1 MSTTIAATAPATVSE
16 RRRWLVLGVVCL
28 GQLMM
33 VLDMTIVNVALP
45 AIQADL
51 GFDQAG
57 LTWVVDSYL
66 ITFGS
71 FLLLA
76 GRLGDLIGRKR
87 MFITGVAVFTA
98 ASLLCGV
105 AQSQA
110 ELLIGRFLQG
120 LGSAGAS
127 SAVLALI
134 VTGFPQAAERA
145 KAMSVYTFVA
155 VSGGSIGL
163 VLGGALTQAIDWHWI
178 FVVNLPVGLAA
189 LALGTWL
196 IDDDRGSGLGDG
208 VDVLGS
214 VLMTAAMMV
223 GIYAVVKVPAYGWGS
238 LHTLGFGA
246 AAGVLGA
253 AFFALESRIANPI
266 LPPRVLRLRSLMDSS
281 VVRTTLVSGMFAAFF
296 LRSLYL
302 ERVEHYDPLQI
313 GLSFLPQTLVV
324 AALSLGVSAWL
335 VGRFGAKRTMLPGM
349 ALMTIGLLILGVA
362 DEHTAY
368 FPAILGAFTLMGFG
382 AGISFMPLVT
392 IALRDVPNEDAGLAS
407 AIVNV
412 SMQIGGAFGLAVL
425 GTIATSRTRALAAGG
440 HSAVDSLVGG
450 YQLAFLLAAGICALG
465 AIYAARRLPA
475 TAPASEE
482 LGDTALSVD

>member
-1 MSTTIAATAPATVSE
+1 MTTTTFPRALLASE
-16 RRRWLVLGVVCL
+16 SRRWLVLGVVCL

-45 AIQADL
+45 AIQSDL

-57 LTWVVDSYL
+57 LTWVIDAYL

-76 GRLGDLIGRKR
+76 GRLGDLLGRKR
-87 MFITGVAVFTA
+87 VFLVGVGVFTL

-105 AQSQA
+105 AQSQG
-110 ELLIGRFLQG
+110 ELLLGRFLQG

-134 VTGFPQAAERA
+134 VTGFQGTADRA

-155 VSGGSIGL
+155 VSGGSLGL

-178 FVVNLPVGLAA
+178 FFVNLPVGAAA
-189 LALGTWL
+189 LVLGAVL
-196 IDDDRGSGLGDG
+196 IDDDKGAGLGKG
-208 VDVLGS
+208 VDVFGS

-223 GIYAVVKVPAYGWGS
+223 GIYAVVKVPEYGWVS
-238 LHTLGFGA
+238 AHTLGALA
-246 AAGVLGA
+246 ASVALGA
-253 AFFALESRIANPI
+253 AFFALESRIENPI

-281 VVRTTLVSGMFAAFF
+281 LVRATLVSGMFAAFF

-313 GLSFLPQTLVV
+313 GISFLPQTLAV
-324 AALSLGVSAWL
+324 AGLSLGASAWL
-335 VGRFGAKRTMLPGM
+335 VGRIGAKRTMLPGM
-349 ALMTIGLLILGVA
+349 GLMAAALLILGLA
-362 DEHTAY
+362 TQHTAY
-368 FPAILGAFTLMGFG
+368 FPTIFAAFTLMGLG
-382 AGISFMPLVT
+382 GGLSFMPLVT

-412 SMQIGGAFGLAVL
+412 SMQIGGALGLAVL
-425 GTIATSRTRALAAGG
+425 GTIATSRTHALAAGG
-440 HSAVDSLVGG
+440 TSPVDSLVGG
-450 YQLAFLLAAGICALG
+450 YQLAFLLAAGICTAGLLF
-465 AIYAARRLPA
+465 AARRLPRTEPVQA
-475 TAPASEE
+475 
-482 LGDTALSVD
+482 